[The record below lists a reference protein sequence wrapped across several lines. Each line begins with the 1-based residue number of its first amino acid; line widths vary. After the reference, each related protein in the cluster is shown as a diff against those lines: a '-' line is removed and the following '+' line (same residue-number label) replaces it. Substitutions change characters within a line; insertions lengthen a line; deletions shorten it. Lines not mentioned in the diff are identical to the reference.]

1 MNICIKYLIISTVW
15 QVDLQGG
22 VGGQIAVQL
31 LPQSQGASST
41 KGLMKELPSNLF
53 LEQPGDQKEE
63 GQLVIQ
69 YGDSWFQD
77 LLADLGR
84 LGGSALDFPVF
95 CSDGIAW
102 SNRLVDCPH
111 QT

>member
-1 MNICIKYLIISTVW
+1 M
-15 QVDLQGG
+15 
-22 VGGQIAVQL
+22 QL
-31 LPQSQGASST
+31 LPQSQGAAS
-41 KGLMKELPSNLF
+41 KGLKELPSNLF
-53 LEQPGDQKEE
+53 LEGEKEE

-77 LLADLGR
+77 LLADLGG

-102 SNRLVDCPH
+102 SNRLNFHIKHNLLNNFIILGCFWPLCPH
-111 QT
+111 F

>member
-1 MNICIKYLIISTVW
+1 MTNVNLSTYF

-41 KGLMKELPSNLF
+41 KGLKELPSNLF
-53 LEQPGDQKEE
+53 LETGEKEE

-77 LLADLGR
+77 LLADLGG
-84 LGGSALDFPVF
+84 LGGSVLDFPVF

-102 SNRLVDCPH
+102 SNRLVNSTRPI
-111 QT
+111 

>member
-1 MNICIKYLIISTVW
+1 MTNKPISLNFFF

-31 LPQSQGASST
+31 LPQSQGGGS
-41 KGLMKELPSNLF
+41 KGLKELPSNLF
-53 LEQPGDQKEE
+53 LEGEKEE

-69 YGDSWFQD
+69 YGDTWFQD
-77 LLADLGR
+77 LLADLGG
-84 LGGSALDFPVF
+84 LGGSVLDFPVF

-102 SNRLVDCPH
+102 SNRSADIPH
-111 QT
+111 QIFSL

>member
-1 MNICIKYLIISTVW
+1 
-15 QVDLQGG
+15 
-22 VGGQIAVQL
+22 
-31 LPQSQGASST
+31 
-41 KGLMKELPSNLF
+41 MKELPSNLF
-53 LEQPGDQKEE
+53 LESGDQKEE

-102 SNRLVDCPH
+102 SNRLVNFPNL
-111 QT
+111 QIFN